1 MGIILPPKMSPE
13 ILDLHSRIEIMTK
26 QIQKKDSLIETL
38 QSEATLSHESH
49 RTEVTTLRS
58 DLITAQANLKRET
71 AARTAL
77 EKGFVTEENYLT
89 IRYAEAQKGIKVRFL
104 F

>member
-1 MGIILPPKMSPE
+1 MSAE
-13 ILDLHSRIEIMTK
+13 LLDLHSRIEMMSR
-26 QIQKKDSLIETL
+26 QIKAKDSAIEIYE
-38 QSEATLSHESH
+38 SEAKTANDAH
-49 RTEVTTLRS
+49 RSEVTSLRC

-89 IRYAEAQKGIKVRFL
+89 IRYAEAQKGIKVCL
-104 F
+104 II